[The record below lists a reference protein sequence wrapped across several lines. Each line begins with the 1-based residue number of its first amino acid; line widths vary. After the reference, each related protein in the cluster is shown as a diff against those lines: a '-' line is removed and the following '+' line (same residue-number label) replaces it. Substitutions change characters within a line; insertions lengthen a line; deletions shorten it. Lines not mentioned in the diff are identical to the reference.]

1 MHVFSTFFLK
11 GLIKASD
18 QRLIIPFYHLVTDSE
33 NTFANSLYTPRK
45 IIDFKKDL
53 DLLTSYYTPL
63 LLEEFIALSK
73 SGKKVH
79 KNSFHLTFDDGLSNF
94 YNVVAPILL
103 KKKIPATVFIN
114 TDFVDNKD
122 LFYRYKASLL
132 YQNYQKSS
140 PEVKRKFYDFFE
152 EKGTVEKKIFEIN
165 YNNKSV
171 LDNLAKIVGFDFK
184 EFLKEKQPYLSSMQ
198 IQELIDM
205 GFTIGSHSKN
215 HPLYTDIDFEEQI
228 RQTKESI
235 DWVVG
240 KFNIDYKVFSFPHTD
255 LGVSKKFFMTLAEE
269 CKIDAS
275 FGTAGI
281 KKDELK
287 TNFQRL
293 FFEIGSQSAERH
305 LIIEYFKYFLKIP
318 FLKNTMPR
326 N

>member
-1 MHVFSTFFLK
+1 
-11 GLIKASD
+11 
-18 QRLIIPFYHLVTDSE
+18 
-33 NTFANSLYTPRK
+33 
-45 IIDFKKDL
+45 
-53 DLLTSYYTPL
+53 
-63 LLEEFIALSK
+63 LEEFIALSK

-318 FLKNTMPR
+318 FFKNTMPR